1 VNLPTLFLRS
11 GTVLPQDIDFAQ
23 TSFCEGWMSIGATT
37 AHGMDAVIREAG
49 WHFVWLVESGSAM
62 AVGLSEAAACNHAA
76 ALALGRIHARF
87 NTAELGPVRITKYP
101 GFYVAKVTLHT
112 RQIQP
117 QSSLGLVDEM
127 LLREVLV

>member
-1 VNLPTLFLRS
+1 MNLPAIFLRI
-11 GTVLPQDIDFAQ
+11 GTVLPDNVDFAQ
-23 TSFCEGWMSIGATT
+23 KSFSEGWMAVRTT
-37 AHGMDAVIREAG
+37 TVNTMDRVIRQAG
-49 WHFVWLVESGSAM
+49 WHFVWLVESAAGM
-62 AVGLSEAAACNHAA
+62 AAGLSEAAACDHAA
-76 ALALGRIHARF
+76 ALALNRIHARF
-87 NTAELGPVRITKYP
+87 NTAELGPVRVTKYP